1 MKLNPSQDEVED
13 GREGVAAAL
22 LEVARAEAAG
32 EEQVLAQVLH
42 EELWGAAQE
51 PRNGS
56 GRRVDG
62 EGDLLERRAELVF
75 VPCQGSLE

>member
-1 MKLNPSQDEVED
+1 MNTCQDEVED
-13 GREGVAAAL
+13 GCEGVCAAL
-22 LEVARAEAAG
+22 LKVSGAEAAC
-32 EEQVLAQVLH
+32 EQQVLAQVLH

>member
-51 PRNGS
+51 PQEPS
-56 GRRVDG
+56 
-62 EGDLLERRAELVF
+62 A
-75 VPCQGSLE
+75 